1 MTQSQDTCSR
11 ARTISAE
18 GGSAD
23 AHDARVAASDAR
35 LRRRPFRNEP
45 YDPPLVVTV
54 RNAREPLI
62 EAAGPVTEM
71 PMIEH
76 PFRAGAKARAGIG
89 F

>member
-1 MTQSQDTCSR
+1 M
-11 ARTISAE
+11 
-18 GGSAD
+18 
-23 AHDARVAASDAR
+23 
-35 LRRRPFRNEP
+35 
-45 YDPPLVVTV
+45 TV